1 MLSMEGYFWI
11 VLAIFFGVAL
21 LFSCCGF
28 KKFVWFLSVGY
39 GLAIFGIGV
48 TALILGFGKFPF
60 SKVVSFDWPTLLLSI
75 LLVLYGLRLSSFLIY
90 REAKSL
96 SYRKTLEKVAGEEEK
111 KMPFFLK
118 ATIWIFC
125 SVLYVMETFPVLYR
139 LEMNATTQTATGFI
153 LPLIGFII
161 ACIGLI
167 IETTADLQKNA
178 AKKKN
183 PHEFVSSGLYRWV
196 RCPNYA
202 GEIIFWTGIF
212 VSGTDLFQADWL
224 AWIIA
229 ILGYLLIVYV
239 MLSGAKRLEGRQLK
253 NYGNEE
259 AFRSYI
265 AKTPLLFRL
274 IPLKSL
280 QHWDW
285 IK

>member
-96 SYRKTLEKVAGEEEK
+96 SYRKTLEKVAGKEEK

-125 SVLYVMETFPVLYR
+125 SVLYVMETFPVLYGLKFGSIIPFAER
-139 LEMNATTQTATGFI
+139 KKRSLRFLTGSKR
-153 LPLIGFII
+153 PLIFRWCVRQGSNLHGI
-161 ACIGLI
+161 
-167 IETTADLQKNA
+167 
-178 AKKKN
+178 
-183 PHEFVSSGLYRWV
+183 PH
-196 RCPNYA
+196 A
-202 GEIIFWTGIF
+202 
-212 VSGTDLFQADWL
+212 
-224 AWIIA
+224 
-229 ILGYLLIVYV
+229 LLRRTRIP
-239 MLSGAKRLEGRQLK
+239 
-253 NYGNEE
+253 
-259 AFRSYI
+259 I
-265 AKTPLLFRL
+265 PPLTRM
-274 IPLKSL
+274 
-280 QHWDW
+280 
-285 IK
+285 

>member
-1 MLSMEGYFWI
+1 MLSAESYVWI
-11 VLAIFFGVAL
+11 VLAILFGVAL
-21 LFSCCGF
+21 LCSSCGF

-39 GLAIFGIGV
+39 GLAIFGIGL
-48 TALILGFGKFPF
+48 TTLLFGCLKFPF
-60 SKVVSFDWPTLLLSI
+60 SNITSFSYPTLLLTI
-75 LLVLYGLRLSSFLIY
+75 LLMLYGMRLSSFLIY

-96 SYRKTLEKVAGEEEK
+96 SYRKTLEKVAGKEEK

-118 ATIWIFC
+118 TIIWIFC
-125 SVLYVMETFPVLYR
+125 SLLYLMQTYPVLYR
-139 LEMNATTQTATGFI
+139 LEANADAKMATGFV
-153 LPLIGFII
+153 LPLIGFGI
-161 ACIGLI
+161 ACIGLV
-167 IETTADLQKNA
+167 IETLADLQKNA

-183 PHEFVSSGLYRWV
+183 PHEFVSKGLYRWV

-224 AWIIA
+224 AWVIS

-239 MLSGAKRLEGRQLK
+239 MLSGAKRLEARQWK

-259 AFRSYI
+259 TFRSYI

-280 QHWDW
+280 QHWNW

>member
-11 VLAIFFGVAL
+11 VLAIFFGVTL

-48 TALILGFGKFPF
+48 TVLILGFGKFPF

-96 SYRKTLEKVAGEEEK
+96 SYRKTLEKVAGKEEK

-139 LEMNATTQTATGFI
+139 LEMNATTQMATGFI